1 MPALHSAVVVGM
13 AASAH
18 QRGRHCMAAVTKQ
31 QILRESGTLKCVT
44 KQGTGFV
51 SSNK

>member
-13 AASAH
+13 GASEH
-18 QRGRHCMAAVTKQ
+18 QRGRHCMPAITKQ
-31 QILRESGTLKCVT
+31 QILRESRNLKCVT